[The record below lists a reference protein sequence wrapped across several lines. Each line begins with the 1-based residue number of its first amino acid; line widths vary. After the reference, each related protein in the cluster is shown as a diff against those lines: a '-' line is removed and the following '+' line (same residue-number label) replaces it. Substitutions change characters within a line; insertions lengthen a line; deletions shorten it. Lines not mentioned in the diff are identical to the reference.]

1 MTMIIDGTNGLS
13 DVDGSASTPAIRG
26 TDSNTGIFFPAVDTI
41 AFSEG
46 GVEAMR
52 IDSSSNVGIG
62 TASPLG
68 KIDASWG
75 GRTAGQIPAI
85 LVGANSDST
94 TRSDATQKMGVIG
107 AAHYTNAQSPVGL
120 ISSNSYASNNDVY
133 VGGGFAG
140 SNAAT
145 TLSFWTA
152 ANSTTTQGT
161 ERARIDS
168 SGNVFVGTTTN
179 LGKLT
184 VQGTITAKA
193 SADESILSISHN
205 GSEAVI
211 SASYG
216 STGSYDPMVF
226 KTSDAERM
234 RIDTSG
240 NLLVACTTSNETS
253 SVGVRLINNGGI
265 RSTRSES
272 TSAASTLDV
281 YSTGVGLYRFYVN
294 MAGTVFATSTTI
306 TAISDQR
313 LKENITDIDV
323 GLDAVMALK
332 PRKFDW
338 KTGKGKDKKGDRG
351 WIAQEFEAVFPE
363 MIDTWKDPAPDGEE
377 PYKAVNADLIPILV
391 KAIQEI
397 KAELDSVKAELQT
410 LKGN

>member
-1 MTMIIDGTNGLS
+1 MSMIIDGTNGLS

-52 IDSSSNVGIG
+52 IDSSGNVGVG

-161 ERARIDS
+161 ERMRIDS
-168 SGNVFVGTTTN
+168 SGNVLVGTTTN
-179 LGKLT
+179 LGKLA

-205 GSEAVI
+205 GSEGII

-226 KTSDAERM
+226 KTSDTERM
-234 RIDTSG
+234 RIDSSG
-240 NLLVACTTSNETS
+240 NLLVGATAQVYSGKQVIAFSGAVHNAVAINETANTSNAVYIGFLNNGTAIGSVGRVGATAAVSYNTTS
-253 SVGVRLINNGGI
+253 
-265 RSTRSES
+265 
-272 TSAASTLDV
+272 DK
-281 YSTGVGLYRFYVN
+281 
-294 MAGTVFATSTTI
+294 
-306 TAISDQR
+306 R
-313 LKENITDIDV
+313 LKSNIADANPI
-323 GLDAVMALK
+323 LDKLMNVK
-332 PRKFDW
+332 VRQFDW
-338 KTGKGKDKKGDRG
+338 AEGNLHQDAGF
-351 WIAQEFEAVFPE
+351 IAQELAPILSGIVIEGKTEA
-363 MIDTWKDPAPDGEE
+363 DYWQLDYSKLT
-377 PYKAVNADLIPILV
+377 PYLV
-391 KAIQEI
+391 KAIQEQQAI
-397 KAELDSVKAELQT
+397 ITDLTTRLSELENK
-410 LKGN
+410 